1 MGNERQAMKLLFGV
15 VCAALAFAAAW
26 EEVAMVND
34 LPQDVKMAQMLVE
47 SKEFAALDGDS
58 RSGEGTEIQ
67 RAIRGYVG
75 TFLEHM
81 DMLPMDAA
89 QSMSKLNTLLQSY
102 LSAPEDLPA
111 TLKKIRDKVPKDQ
124 LATFELLSG
133 GLDTEKL
140 TENVLDRLPHDGDKM
155 LMGDH
160 SSCGEQSVDDLFME
174 LYEQNP
180 RPELEYALESKAIT
194 TVADKN
200 SEEWPLAP
208 NDADW

>member
-1 MGNERQAMKLLFGV
+1 
-15 VCAALAFAAAW
+15 
-26 EEVAMVND
+26 
-34 LPQDVKMAQMLVE
+34 
-47 SKEFAALDGDS
+47 
-58 RSGEGTEIQ
+58 
-67 RAIRGYVG
+67 
-75 TFLEHM
+75 
-81 DMLPMDAA
+81 
-89 QSMSKLNTLLQSY
+89 
-102 LSAPEDLPA
+102 
-111 TLKKIRDKVPKDQ
+111 VPKDQ

-160 SSCGEQSVDDLFME
+160 SSCGEQSVDVPLAPHNPLLLSFVWLQDLFME

-180 RPELEYALESKAIT
+180 RPELEYALESKAIAAA
-194 TVADKN
+194 ADKN